1 MKLIRALLCASV
13 IAGLCCSCGGSSGG
27 GSSTTPPATTPPA
40 SNTNPCANIGLTAP
54 APAIASLTA
63 RPSLKGQK
71 PVADGGSQWNLFD
84 ALWRHQAA
92 RDRGGLRA
100 LGPRRA
106 TEDVGE
112 IAVIQ
117 DEGDII
123 APPNTFDLTATGIAF
138 VRNASG
144 GYDVRAGNAAFQQDL
159 GTQLTLSD
167 DDTSNVPAAF
177 NVPYFD
183 KTYVSAFVN
192 SDGNITFSE
201 GDKASTERGVGRF
214 LTGAP
219 RIALFFADLD
229 PSSGGAVFAN
239 AKAGA
244 FTVTWCNVPG
254 FEDARKVT
262 AQAAIAPDGTIDLR
276 VAGTTTLTDAIVGL
290 SPGQTNVFA
299 PVDLTRS
306 ATGTVAGGAGAV
318 GERFAQAEEIDLVA
332 LARKFYLGHP
342 DNYDQILVWSDRRL
356 ITDAFAYETTVAN
369 EIRGIGVGIY
379 DASRTFGSAGRLRSV
394 VMMDSITKYPA
405 DPTTKFLGE
414 NNTLSLIGQE
424 AGHRWLAF
432 LQFRDVNGT
441 TSNALLG
448 RDEAHWSFF
457 ADSDASVM
465 EGNDIE
471 ALGGG
476 SFRTVAAVTRY
487 SPLDQ
492 YVMGL
497 RGEAE
502 VPPFFY
508 VENPVNVQPERQA
521 DSAPRVG
528 VTFSGTRRDVLIQ
541 DVVAVMGRRQPSV
554 ADASRLH
561 RQAFIYLVSAGKQT
575 DPTILSKLDRIR
587 REWESFFFAATEKR
601 MTADTRLR

>member
-1 MKLIRALLCASV
+1 M
-13 IAGLCCSCGGSSGG
+13 
-27 GSSTTPPATTPPA
+27 T
-40 SNTNPCANIGLTAP
+40 
-54 APAIASLTA
+54 
-63 RPSLKGQK
+63 
-71 PVADGGSQWNLFD
+71 
-84 ALWRHQAA
+84 
-92 RDRGGLRA
+92 
-100 LGPRRA
+100 
-106 TEDVGE
+106 
-112 IAVIQ
+112 
-117 DEGDII
+117 
-123 APPNTFDLTATGIAF
+123 
-138 VRNASG
+138 
-144 GYDVRAGNAAFQQDL
+144 
-159 GTQLTLSD
+159 
-167 DDTSNVPAAF
+167 
-177 NVPYFD
+177 
-183 KTYVSAFVN
+183 
-192 SDGNITFSE
+192 
-201 GDKASTERGVGRF
+201 
-214 LTGAP
+214 
-219 RIALFFADLD
+219 
-229 PSSGGAVFAN
+229 
-239 AKAGA
+239 
-244 FTVTWCNVPG
+244 
-254 FEDARKVT
+254 
-262 AQAAIAPDGTIDLR
+262 
-276 VAGTTTLTDAIVGL
+276 
-290 SPGQTNVFA
+290 
-299 PVDLTRS
+299 
-306 ATGTVAGGAGAV
+306 
-318 GERFAQAEEIDLVA
+318 
-332 LARKFYLGHP
+332 
-342 DNYDQILVWSDRRL
+342 
-356 ITDAFAYETTVAN
+356 N

-379 DASRTFGSAGRLRSV
+379 DASRTFGSTGRLRSV

-414 NNTLSLIGQE
+414 NNTLSLLGQE

-492 YVMGL
+492 YVMGV

-541 DVVAVMGRRQPSV
+541 DVVAVMGRRQPGV

-575 DPTILSKLDRIR
+575 DPAILSKLDRIR
-587 REWESFFFAATEKR
+587 REWESFFFAATENR